1 LVQISYIF
9 ISIFGMFKLEL
20 SFFVPYLCGFFFLT
34 LQAQANILGIIN
46 ILLNS
51 RTQIKNVQLQM
62 DLVIYLLTTKSPRLH
77 CWHSNVSS
85 IAFAFKKTS
94 RSVENHKRQEV
105 MIHIIFLIFQKFLK
119 IMNNKPIEIDIIV

>member
-1 LVQISYIF
+1 MW
-9 ISIFGMFKLEL
+9 G
-20 SFFVPYLCGFFFLT
+20 FFLT

-77 CWHSNVSS
+77 C
-85 IAFAFKKTS
+85 
-94 RSVENHKRQEV
+94 
-105 MIHIIFLIFQKFLK
+105 
-119 IMNNKPIEIDIIV
+119 